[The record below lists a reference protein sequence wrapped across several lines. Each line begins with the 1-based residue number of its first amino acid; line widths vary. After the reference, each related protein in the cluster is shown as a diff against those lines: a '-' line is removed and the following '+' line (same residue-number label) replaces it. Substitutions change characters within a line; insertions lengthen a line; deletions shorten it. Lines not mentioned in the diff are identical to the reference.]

1 MTETN
6 TDTGAEGGTRE
17 RVLATIRS
25 EIAADRAAA
34 LAQADPVARARLLER
49 AGIRDELAEE
59 EAEAIAEE
67 IAENKETALSVRVP
81 ESLSRALKQ
90 RARVEHVAV
99 SVLVR
104 RLLAEAVYAEP
115 APAPLTVAQ
124 VEEIARRVARETLA
138 G

>member
-1 MTETN
+1 MSEP
-6 TDTGAEGGTRE
+6 DARAE
-17 RVLATIRS
+17 VLAKIRD

-34 LAQADPVARARLLER
+34 RMQDDPAVRARLLER
-49 AGIRDELAEE
+49 AEIRAQVAEE

-90 RARVEHVAV
+90 RARAERLPV
-99 SVLVR
+99 SALVR
-104 RLLAEAVYAEP
+104 RLLTDAVHEP
-115 APAPLTVAQ
+115 PAATLTVEQ

>member
-1 MTETN
+1 LT
-6 TDTGAEGGTRE
+6 A
-17 RVLATIRS
+17 IRD
-25 EIAADRAAA
+25 EIAADRVAAEK
-34 LAQADPVARARLLER
+34 LDDPVARARLLAR
-49 AGIRDELAEE
+49 AEIRAQVAEE

-90 RARVEHVAV
+90 RARAERVPV
-99 SVLVR
+99 SALVR
-104 RLLAEAVYAEP
+104 RLLADAVH
-115 APAPLTVAQ
+115 APPVAPLTVEQ

>member
-1 MTETN
+1 MNEPRARTE
-6 TDTGAEGGTRE
+6 
-17 RVLATIRS
+17 VLATIRD

-34 LAQADPVARARLLER
+34 EKQDDPAARARLLER
-49 AGIRDELAEE
+49 AEIRSQVAEE
-59 EAEAIAEE
+59 EADAIAEE

-90 RARVEHVAV
+90 RARAEHVPV
-99 SVLVR
+99 SALVR
-104 RLLAEAVYAEP
+104 RLLADAVH
-115 APAPLTVAQ
+115 APPTTPLTVEQ

>member
-1 MTETN
+1 MNES
-6 TDTGAEGGTRE
+6 GPRAE
-17 RVLATIRS
+17 VLATIRD

-34 LAQADPVARARLLER
+34 EEQSDPAARARMLER
-49 AGIRDELAEE
+49 AEIRAQVAEE

-67 IAENKETALSVRVP
+67 ISENKETALSVRVP

-90 RARVEHVAV
+90 RARAEHVPV
-99 SVLVR
+99 SALVR
-104 RLLAEAVYAEP
+104 RLLADAVH
-115 APAPLTVAQ
+115 APPTVPLTVEQ

>member
-1 MTETN
+1 MSEA
-6 TDTGAEGGTRE
+6 DPRAE
-17 RVLATIRS
+17 VLATIRD

-34 LAQADPVARARLLER
+34 EEQDDPAVRARLVER
-49 AGIRDELAEE
+49 AEIRAQVAEE

-90 RARVEHVAV
+90 RARTEHVPV
-99 SVLVR
+99 SALVR
-104 RLLAEAVYAEP
+104 RLLAEAVH
-115 APAPLTVAQ
+115 APPTAPLTVEQVEQ

>member
-1 MTETN
+1 MSES
-6 TDTGAEGGTRE
+6 DTRVD
-17 RVLATIRS
+17 VLATIRD

-34 LAQADPVARARLLER
+34 EKLDDPAARARLLER
-49 AGIRDELAEE
+49 SEIRAQVAEE

-67 IAENKETALSVRVP
+67 IAENAAHKETALSVRVP

-90 RARVEHVAV
+90 RARAEHVPV
-99 SVLVR
+99 SALVR
-104 RLLAEAVYAEP
+104 RLLADAVHAPP
-115 APAPLTVAQ
+115 AAPLTVEQ

>member
-1 MTETN
+1 MSES
-6 TDTGAEGGTRE
+6 DPRAE
-17 RVLATIRS
+17 VLDTIRE
-25 EIAADRAAA
+25 EIASDRAAA
-34 LAQADPVARARLLER
+34 EKQSDPAVRARLLER
-49 AGIRDELAEE
+49 AEIRAQVAEE

-90 RARVEHVAV
+90 RARVEHVPV
-99 SVLVR
+99 SALVR
-104 RLLAEAVYAEP
+104 RLLADAVHTP
-115 APAPLTVAQ
+115 PMAPLTVEQ

>member
-1 MTETN
+1 MSEP
-6 TDTGAEGGTRE
+6 DTKAE
-17 RVLATIRS
+17 VLATIRE

-34 LAQADPVARARLLER
+34 QMQDDPAARARLLER
-49 AGIRDELAEE
+49 AAIRAQLAEE
-59 EAEAIAEE
+59 EAEAVAEE

-90 RARVEHVAV
+90 RARAEHVPV
-99 SVLVR
+99 SALVR
-104 RLLAEAVYAEP
+104 RLLAEAVHVP
-115 APAPLTVAQ
+115 PTTPLTVEQ

>member
-1 MTETN
+1 MSES
-6 TDTGAEGGTRE
+6 GTRAD
-17 RVLATIRS
+17 VLATIRD

-34 LAQADPVARARLLER
+34 AKHSDPAARARMLER
-49 AGIRDELAEE
+49 AEIRAQVAEE

-90 RARVEHVAV
+90 RARAEHVPV
-99 SVLVR
+99 SALVR
-104 RLLAEAVYAEP
+104 RLLADAID
-115 APAPLTVAQ
+115 APPTAPLTVEQ